1 MRILIN
7 YNNQISW
14 IKLGKLYQFMMY
26 YLIPLIL
33 VIISFSVY
41 DFVISCTINVW
52 YISVLAF
59 VLGILV
65 SILVAGFNSY
75 YAKKKIKEEIKL
87 C

>member
-1 MRILIN
+1 
-7 YNNQISW
+7 
-14 IKLGKLYQFMMY
+14 MMY